1 MLPQLPPQLEE
12 LLWNSA
18 IVLDA
23 MRISI
28 LPTRIGIK
36 AKLAAEQP
44 ARKTTSAE
52 FLCIQVNWTVVSYM
66 TTPWR
71 Q

>member
-1 MLPQLPPQLEE
+1 
-12 LLWNSA
+12 
-18 IVLDA
+18 